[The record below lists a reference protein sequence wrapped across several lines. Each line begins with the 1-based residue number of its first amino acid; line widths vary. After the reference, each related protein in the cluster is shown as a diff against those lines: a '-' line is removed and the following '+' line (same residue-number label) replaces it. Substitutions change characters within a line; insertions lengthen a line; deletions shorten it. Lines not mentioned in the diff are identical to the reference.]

1 MCGDIQYT
9 LHVDIYLYQY
19 NWVFSRLLKLKSND
33 ITICF
38 CLFVLCLIYNIYL
51 LLILTNIL
59 KLFCGFLVVVVLAA
73 AFHCVTHKHINY
85 IKIQIYDLST
95 GLYSIYALSFFLFL
109 ILHAAP

>member
-38 CLFVLCLIYNIYL
+38 FIRIMSYL
-51 LLILTNIL
+51 
-59 KLFCGFLVVVVLAA
+59 
-73 AFHCVTHKHINY
+73 
-85 IKIQIYDLST
+85 
-95 GLYSIYALSFFLFL
+95 
-109 ILHAAP
+109 